1 MAKVE
6 GCGEWMSEGVARIAE
21 RYPDAIPFAMHV
33 KGLEMPAYHPSAA
46 KGMALGFAVSERGA
60 CHLRGAPIS
69 EVLGGAD
76 PLEENGKA
84 KLVRE
89 HQAESALWNS
99 AVLCRFPGFGMT
111 LKELAQ
117 LVTAVTGFEFE
128 SVREFELA
136 GERISTLA
144 RLFVREGFAR
154 RHDTLTDRNISQPLA
169 SGPARGEAVELA
181 PMLDQYYALMG
192 WDTKGVPSSDRPRKL
207 ELSSLLHLD
216 CDQGSQSGV
225 LT

>member
-1 MAKVE
+1 
-6 GCGEWMSEGVARIAE
+6 
-21 RYPDAIPFAMHV
+21 
-33 KGLEMPAYHPSAA
+33 MPAYHPNAA

-76 PLEENGKA
+76 PLEETGKA

-117 LVTAVTGFEFE
+117 LVSSVTGFEFE

-144 RLFVREGFAR
+144 RLFNVREGFAR
-154 RHDTLTDRNISQPLA
+154 RHDTLPDRNISQPLA
-169 SGPARGEAVELA
+169 SGPARGETVSLT
-181 PMLDQYYALMG
+181 PMLDDYYALMG
-192 WDTKGVPSSDRPRKL
+192 WDNEGLPSSDRLQRL
-207 ELSSLLHLD
+207 GLRRLLD
-216 CDQGSQSGV
+216 STS
-225 LT
+225 